1 MAQGV
6 VFPHSWDMVASR
18 LSLTGFVLVEM
29 IGIEPIVTEVGGFT
43 VPCHTITAAS
53 PLNTL
58 FPMCVLK
65 HSKILR
71 LPVLKEC
78 FNTL

>member
-1 MAQGV
+1 
-6 VFPHSWDMVASR
+6 MVDRGRIELPIEACKATVIPFNYQPKFGIPR
-18 LSLTGFVLVEM
+18 GTRTPTNGF
-29 IGIEPIVTEVGGFT
+29 GDR
-43 VPCHTITAAS
+43 HAAIT
-53 PLNTL
+53 LGRHNTL
-58 FPMCVLK
+58 LRMCVLK